1 MKSMNRL
8 KRLVREPVLL
18 LSMALV
24 VACLALFVV
33 YPILRVFL
41 FPTLK
46 DFLEIPGTPR
56 YLKALLNSLFV
67 TALSTTSATLFGFLY
82 AYAVTRTNVPLKRV
96 FRFISILPLFSP
108 PFMVAFSYMMM
119 FGKNGL
125 VSHQLLGLNMNI
137 FGWHGL
143 WLCQTIA
150 FFPAA
155 CLVMEGVLQS
165 IAPSLEYAGRNLGA
179 TGFRLF
185 RTITLP
191 LAIPGIAG
199 AALLT
204 SIQVLADFGN
214 PIMIAGDFSVLA
226 TEAWLRVEG
235 WGDVRGAAV
244 LSSILLLPSLLLFF
258 VQRYWV
264 GRRSYVT
271 ITGKIALVDI
281 RKTAWGVRWL
291 LFGFCTLVSTM
302 ILLVYAGLFIGSFV
316 QGWGFDWTPTLR
328 YVQEIFSRSP
338 ELVNSLTFAL
348 VAGLVSAV
356 FSLTAAYLVT
366 RKRFL
371 FRRFVDFTSILPAA
385 LPGIFFGIGYSIAF
399 TRKPFDLYGTAA
411 IIILSMIFW
420 NISMGYQTGIGTFSQ
435 ISPSFSEA
443 ASNLGAGSARIFW
456 QIEAPL
462 VQGPFFSAF
471 VVSFIR
477 AATTL
482 SVIVFLSTSR
492 NGVATFSIMNL
503 VNDGF
508 YGHAA
513 ALTSALLVITFSVL
527 GLARLVIGKRLE
539 LFKV

>member
-1 MKSMNRL
+1 MKSMKRL
-8 KRLVREPVLL
+8 KKLFLEPILL
-18 LSMALV
+18 LTMALIIV
-24 VACLALFVV
+24 CLALFVL

-41 FPTLK
+41 FPSPR
-46 DFLEIPGTPR
+46 DFMEIPANPR
-56 YLKALLNSLFV
+56 YLKAVLNSLFI
-67 TALSTTSATLFGFLY
+67 TALSTATATLFGFLF
-82 AYAVTRTNVPLKRV
+82 AYTVTRTDVPLKRA

-125 VSHQLLGLNMNI
+125 VSHQLLGLSMNI

-143 WLCQTIA
+143 WLCETIA
-150 FFPAA
+150 FFPTAA
-155 CLVMEGVLQS
+155 LVMEGVLQS

-179 TGFRLF
+179 TGFKLF

-199 AALLT
+199 AALLV

-244 LSSILLLPSLLLFF
+244 LSSILLLPSLVLFLA
-258 VQRYWV
+258 QRYWV
-264 GRRSYVT
+264 GQRSYVT
-271 ITGKIALVDI
+271 VTGKIALVDI
-281 RKTAWGVRWL
+281 RKTARGMRWL
-291 LFGFCTLVSTM
+291 LFAFCALVSVM
-302 ILLVYAGLFIGSFV
+302 ILLVYVALLIGSFV

-338 ELVNSLTFAL
+338 ELVNSLSFAL
-348 VAGLVSAV
+348 AAGLVSSV

-366 RKRFL
+366 RKRFF
-371 FRRFVDFTSILPAA
+371 FRQFVDFTSILPAA

-443 ASNLGAGSARIFW
+443 ASNLGAGSMKIFW

-462 VQGPFFSAF
+462 VRGPFFSVF
-471 VVSFIR
+471 VVCFIR
-477 AATTL
+477 AVTTL

-492 NGVATFSIMNL
+492 NVVATFSIMNL
-503 VNDGF
+503 VSDGF
-508 YGHAA
+508 YGKAA
-513 ALTSALLVITFSVL
+513 ALTSALLVVSFSVL
-527 GLARLVIGKRLE
+527 GLAKLAIGKRME